1 MGINVLSLFDG
12 QSCGRQALKELG
24 VEVDNY
30 FASEIDE
37 NAITISKYNHD
48 DIIQLGDVE
57 NYKEWNLPKIDLLIG
72 GSPCFEAG
80 TKVLTKEGYKN
91 IEDVTT
97 DDYVITH
104 KNRFCKV
111 NKIMSRLSN
120 HYYKL
125 KGLGV
130 PELYLTEEHPLYVLR
145 DNKPQWVKVKDLNFK

>member
-72 GSPCFEAG
+72 ASFTRMP
-80 TKVLTKEGYKN
+80 
-91 IEDVTT
+91 
-97 DDYVITH
+97 
-104 KNRFCKV
+104 
-111 NKIMSRLSN
+111 
-120 HYYKL
+120 
-125 KGLGV
+125 
-130 PELYLTEEHPLYVLR
+130 P
-145 DNKPQWVKVKDLNFK
+145 